1 MLNLLTQRM
10 RNIIAIIVV
19 LGISVI
25 MLSEAGAI
33 GLGNS
38 GTGNVTYPSIVIH
51 FLNGKN
57 TTITDQIW
65 KGVIFPIFLT
75 KTITTYNWSN
85 DSNLKYVFF
94 DYSLTGLNPFG
105 VQFVF
110 ALETYNN
117 VSFKTVTDALLYVIK
132 LPSQHPGY
140 TNGQLLNMGV
150 LPGFANSTIPVHN
163 ETPFYISIPFIVII
177 VLIASVFILYYVFNK
192 YS

>member
-1 MLNLLTQRM
+1 M
-10 RNIIAIIVV
+10 RNIIAILVV

-25 MLSEAGAI
+25 LLSEVGAI

-51 FLNGKN
+51 FLNGNN

-65 KGVIFPIFLT
+65 KGIIFPIFLT

-110 ALETYNN
+110 ALESYNN
-117 VSFKTVTDALLYVIK
+117 VSFKTVTNALLYVIK

-163 ETPFYISIPFIVII
+163 AVPFYISIPFIVII